1 MSYVS
6 MFLIL
11 IQPSKF
17 WLVFHGKHWLFVGYL
32 SLEHAKK
39 GDMIINK
46 ADSKP
51 VKEAPKMRI
60 LTKKYDGD
68 HILLSTMGI
77 PYAARR
83 GIHHQ
88 GIHPSLYSN

>member
-39 GDMIINK
+39 GDTIINK

-88 GIHPSLYSN
+88 GIHHSLYSN